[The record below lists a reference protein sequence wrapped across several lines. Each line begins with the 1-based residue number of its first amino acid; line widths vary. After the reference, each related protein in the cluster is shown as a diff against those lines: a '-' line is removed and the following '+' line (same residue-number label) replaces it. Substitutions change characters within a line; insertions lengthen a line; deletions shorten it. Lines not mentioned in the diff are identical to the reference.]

1 MVGEISIVFIIFFA
15 IKNLFF
21 ALNLLIA
28 GIILYKFIDKRTKKL
43 IEKKSK
49 EIKAEIV
56 QMLLTFKSEL
66 LKKEI

>member
-1 MVGEISIVFIIFFA
+1 VVGEISIVFIIFFA